1 MSIAPMKE
9 TSPPAEACRTTGL
22 TREFHS
28 PAGTL
33 KVLKG
38 IDLTVAPGEMVSI
51 IGPSGVGKST
61 LLHIVGA
68 LDPPTSGEVLIAG
81 RDPYALSEPERARL
95 RNTYLG
101 FVFQF
106 HHLLPEFTAL
116 ENVAMPLLVGRAE
129 HRSALARAREVL
141 ADVGLADRAFHR
153 PGKLSGGEQ
162 QRVAVARALVGAPSI
177 VIADE
182 PSGNLD
188 EATAELLHEL
198 LYNLKE
204 GAQRALLIATHNP
217 DLARRS
223 DRVYRVLDGQLR
235 LETDG
240 PMAPW
245 ERREGE

>member
-1 MSIAPMKE
+1 MTDPETNNIAQPAELCRITGVTKDF
-9 TSPPAEACRTTGL
+9 TSPG
-22 TREFHS
+22 
-28 PAGTL
+28 GTL
-33 KVLKG
+33 RVLKG
-38 IDLTVAPGEMVSI
+38 IDLSINAGEMISI

-68 LDPPTSGEVLIAG
+68 LDPPSAGQILIDN
-81 RDPYALSEPERARL
+81 RDPYALSENERAVM
-95 RNTYLG
+95 RNQRLG

-116 ENVAMPLLVGRAE
+116 ENVAMPLLLGRME
-129 HRSALARAREVL
+129 PRIALAKALEVL
-141 ADVGLADRAFHR
+141 TDVGLAKRAEHR

-162 QRVAVARALVGAPSI
+162 QRVAVARALVGSPAI

-188 EATAELLHEL
+188 ESTATLLHEL

-204 GAQRALLIATHNP
+204 GARRAFLIATHNP

-223 DRVYRVLDGQLR
+223 DRVCRVDNGKLQP
-235 LETDG
+235 EIVG
-240 PMAPW
+240 PMAP
-245 ERREGE
+245 EGKV